1 MSKHLLHANDDYFL
15 IKKLL
20 SSRVNMLM
28 KTGGD
33 PQGCV
38 KITTYLSLKTYYVL
52 SAQSFVDPTLFNS
65 ITTLLI
71 QALLCPSS

>member
-1 MSKHLLHANDDYFL
+1 
-15 IKKLL
+15 
-20 SSRVNMLM
+20 MLM

-38 KITTYLSLKTYYVL
+38 KITYLSLKTYYVL

>member
-15 IKKLL
+15 IKICCP
-20 SSRVNMLM
+20 SRVNMFM

-38 KITTYLSLKTYYVL
+38 KITYLSLKTYYVL